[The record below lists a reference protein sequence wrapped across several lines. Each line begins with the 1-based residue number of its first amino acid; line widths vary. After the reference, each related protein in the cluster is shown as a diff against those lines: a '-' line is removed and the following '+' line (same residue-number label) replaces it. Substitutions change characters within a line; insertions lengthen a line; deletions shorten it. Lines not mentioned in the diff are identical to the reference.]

1 MLDSFKPL
9 LRSAK
14 LRVIRA
20 RAERLARRPAPKGGG
35 ALTPPAFIV
44 GCGRSGTSILGVALR
59 EHPAVWYLREPY
71 HLWANVDRRLDV
83 TNLHYRGKA
92 RLFMDAAD
100 ATPESQE
107 RFNRLI
113 LGARL
118 RAGRP
123 ALIEKTPHNVYRIGL
138 IEAFTGGAARWV
150 HIVRDGVDVARSI
163 HRLATTQPYRMAGHA
178 DYNQWWGRDHLKWR
192 RLAEEGPPRGYF
204 PDEVARL
211 ATDAQKGAYEW
222 LTSLGEADRWR
233 AVLADRLLEIT
244 YPQLT
249 ADPEGTLRLIAVHVG
264 TEAPAPWLDAAST
277 MISAERRNEGTPL
290 LLPPAMASRFNEL
303 QARYGFPGR
312 ARTEERA

>member
-1 MLDSFKPL
+1 MLDSLKPL

-20 RAERLARRPAPKGGG
+20 RAERMARRPAPRGGG
-35 ALTPPAFIV
+35 RLAPPAFIV
-44 GCGRSGTSILGVALR
+44 GCGRSGTSILGIALR
-59 EHPAVWYLREPY
+59 EHPAVCYLREPY

-83 TNLHYRGKA
+83 TNLHYRGEA
-92 RLFMDAAD
+92 RLFMDADD
-100 ATPESQE
+100 ASPESRE
-107 RFNRLI
+107 RFGRLI

-118 RAGRP
+118 RSGRP
-123 ALIEKTPHNVYRIGL
+123 TLIEKTPHNVCRIGL
-138 IEAFTGGAARWV
+138 LEAFTGGAARWV

-192 RLAEEGPPRGYF
+192 RLAEEGPARGYF
-204 PDEVARL
+204 PEEVALL

-249 ADPEGTLRLIAVHVG
+249 ADPAGTLRLIAAHVG
-264 TEAPAPWLDAAST
+264 ADAPESWLESAAA
-277 MISAERRNEGTPL
+277 MISAERRNDGAPL
-290 LLPPAMASRFNEL
+290 ALPPAMAVRFNEL
-303 QARYGFPGR
+303 QARFGFPGR
-312 ARTEERA
+312 AQAEVRA